1 MKKCRIEKGHWLLNT
16 PVAHRGLHSLDDGI
30 PENSMKAY
38 AAAIEKGYPVEM
50 DIQLTKDNALV
61 CFHDDDLKRMTG
73 VDSLVWDK
81 TLEEVESLSLAE
93 TDEKI
98 PLFDDFLKFVN
109 GRTPIVI
116 ELKSQ
121 RTKGVIVDEVIK
133 RLDNYKGDFVVQSFD
148 PFIMR
153 EFRKKRPQ
161 FIRGQLV
168 DKGRHKNLPWIAD
181 KLLGMAF
188 FNFTVKPDFINMN
201 VKYLPVKGRMIKNRR
216 LVCWTVRSEEDR
228 KKAEKYADNCIFEAI
243 RP

>member
-1 MKKCRIEKGHWLLNT
+1 MEKCRIEKDHWLLKT
-16 PVAHRGLHSLDDGI
+16 PVAHRGLHSPESGV

-38 AAAIEKGYPVEM
+38 AAAIENGYPIEM
-50 DIQLTKDNALV
+50 DIQLTKDNVLV

-73 VDSLVWDK
+73 VDAFVRDK
-81 TLEEVESLSLAE
+81 TFEEVRAMRLAG
-93 TDEKI
+93 TDEII
-98 PLFDDFLKFVN
+98 PTFDEFLAFVG

-121 RTKGVIVDEVIK
+121 KNRGIIADETIK

-148 PFIMR
+148 PFIVR

-168 DKGRHKNLPWIAD
+168 DKDRHEGLSWITD

-201 VKYLPVKGRMIKNRR
+201 VKYLPVKGKMIKNRR
-216 LVCWTVRSEEDR
+216 LICWTARSEEDR
-228 KKAEKYADNCIFEAI
+228 KKAEKYADNYIFEGI